1 MLARMTNT
9 IELEMSTWATV
20 VDARVQA
27 IEQRWQVFSAL
38 VVLNILDVFTTGFVL
53 EQGGSER
60 NPFIEPM
67 IDSLAQ
73 VTLLKLVI
81 LGLVATLLMRTRQS
95 RIADLALTAATGWYV
110 AVVIWNLAVLTLL

>member
-1 MLARMTNT
+1 MTNT
-9 IELEMSTWATV
+9 IELEMSAWATA
-20 VDARVQA
+20 VDARVHA

-38 VVLNILDVFTTGFVL
+38 VVLNILDLFTTGFVL
-53 EQGGSER
+53 DRGGSER

-73 VTLLKLVI
+73 VTFLKLVI
-81 LGLVATLLMRTRQS
+81 LGLVATLLMHTRQS

>member
-1 MLARMTNT
+1 MANT
-9 IELEMSTWATV
+9 IELEMSAWATA

-38 VVLNILDVFTTGFVL
+38 AVLNILDVFTTGFVL
-53 EQGGSER
+53 EQGGTER

-81 LGLVATLLMRTRQS
+81 LGLIILGTVLSTVGLS
-95 RIADLALTAATGWYV
+95 GFADWFRV
-110 AVVIWNLAVLTLL
+110 R

>member
-1 MLARMTNT
+1 MQNT
-9 IELEMSTWATV
+9 IELEMSAWATA
-20 VDARVQA
+20 VDARVHA

-67 IDSLAQ
+67 IHSLTQ
-73 VTLLKLVI
+73 VTLLKLVV
-81 LGLVATLLMRTRQS
+81 LGFVAALLMRTRQS
-95 RIADLALTAATGWYV
+95 RMADLALTATTGWYV
-110 AVVIWNLAVLTLL
+110 AVVTWNLAVLTLL